1 MPLIINST
9 TNLNKLKFTSSGGD
23 RWDQG
28 KSGQPYIIKP
38 IPGVD
43 DTFQQQLD
51 GQPLPKSGVDFLLRG
66 GLLSV
71 DAALND
77 VSRVTQM
84 LFDTKS
90 PNGFE
95 FIAKQN
101 VLSRQSVKTEASF
114 GIGYGGGGVNQGVY
128 TPLNTILQTGAAPL
142 ATGKFNLFGVNP
154 STDISPLSGPLGDE
168 RSNNGGVNSYFDTI
182 NTQNIIQDG
191 SWVFNNRLV
200 LLNQGIS
207 FGTEETT
214 VGGNITLNPD
224 NAGVNILNYSGGP
237 GSTLLFGKTNIRFS
251 DQRTGFKNFKLPL
264 GIDGGPSFIN
274 PTGPN
279 NYGIFG
285 NVYNPTI
292 EASITGVTNVSNPPS
307 TVVKANLFH
316 VGATRTF
323 LDNFSSFNNNPVFGL
338 KLPTAEFFEGLS
350 LFAGG
355 KDFNSGFEYGNMA
368 EGGLYTF
375 NNNVYKGSGS
385 LVENTSNRFITQ
397 EYGTEVLNQEQ
408 LYTASVNN
416 VGARQQ
422 LNPSDFRNVKRN
434 NDKFNKNPLQSPV
447 SSILSLAPNYVT
459 QNANQLFNQGDP
471 GKSNPTVNIKGEAG
485 LGAKNV
491 WNYAFSPSG
500 SMAKTALDKINALA
514 MYTSSSVNT
523 LGATNDS
530 CQFNIAVINNKDQ
543 GATNIYIHFRAFL
556 DSFSDSYG
564 ANWNEVQYVGRAEK
578 LYNYAGFNRDISMDF
593 TVYAQSK
600 AELIPM
606 YKKLNYLA
614 STLAPDYSEAGYMRG
629 NIVKM
634 TVGGYLFD
642 QPGIIK
648 SLNYTIPMESTWEI
662 AINNT
667 DGKADSSVK
676 QLPHMIKVTGL
687 TFTPIHKFIPAL
699 ANTNDGISAT
709 VGTTGILDPKEKYI
723 ALANNNA
730 TNNYQDIYENNFA
743 AVSTEDSETEN
754 FGPQIT
760 KNNPNLKLPTP

>member
-66 GLLSV
+66 GILSV
-71 DAALND
+71 DAALDD

-84 LFDTKS
+84 LFDTRS

-114 GIGYGGGGVNQGVY
+114 GVGYGGGGVNQGVY
-128 TPLNTILQTGAAPL
+128 TSLNTILQTGAAPL

-154 STDISPLSGPLGDE
+154 RTDTTPLSGPLGDE

-191 SWVFNNRLV
+191 SWSDNNRLV

-237 GSTLLFGKTNIRFS
+237 GSVLLFGKTNIRFA
-251 DQRTGFKNFKLPL
+251 DQRTGFKNVKLPL

-279 NYGIFG
+279 RYGIFG

-292 EASITGVTNVSNPPS
+292 EASITGVTNVTNDTSK
-307 TVVKANLFH
+307 VIKANLFH
-316 VGATRTF
+316 IGATRTF
-323 LDNFSSFNNNPVFGL
+323 LNNL
-338 KLPTAEFFEGLS
+338 KSIRDISVPFKNSTDEFFEGLS
-350 LFAGG
+350 LFAQG
-355 KDFNSGFEYGNMA
+355 KTFDSGFEYENMA
-368 EGGLYTF
+368 PGGLLNF
-375 NNNVYKGSGS
+375 NPNVYRGSGS
-385 LVENTSNRFITQ
+385 LIENTTNNFITE
-397 EYGTEVLNQEQ
+397 EYGTEVLNQAQ
-408 LYTASVNN
+408 LYSASLNSN
-416 VGARQQ
+416 GGGIT

-434 NDKFNKNPLQSPV
+434 NDKFNKEISISNGGIGQGQSPV

-471 GKSNPTVNIKGEAG
+471 GKSNPTVNLIGG
-485 LGAKNV
+485 VGTGPKNV
-491 WNYAFSPSG
+491 WNYSFSPSG
-500 SMAKTALDKINALA
+500 SMAKTALDKITALA
-514 MYTSSSVNT
+514 MYTGETVDTISS
-523 LGATNDS
+523 TNDS

-543 GATNIYIHFRAFL
+543 GATNTYIHFRAFL
-556 DSFSDSYG
+556 DSFSDNYG
-564 ANWNEVQYVGRAEK
+564 ADWKDVQYVGRAEK
-578 LYNYAGFNRDISMDF
+578 LYNYAGFNRDISMSF

-642 QPGIIK
+642 QPGIIR

-687 TFTPIHKFIPAL
+687 AFTPIHKFVPAL
-699 ANTNDGISAT
+699 ANTSDGLIFAN
-709 VGTTGILDPKEKYI
+709 TGIENPAERYI
-723 ALANNNA
+723 ALANNNE
-730 TNNYQDIYENNFA
+730 TNNYQDVYENNFNA
-743 AVSTEDSETEN
+743 IQLEDSKIDEIDE
-754 FGPQIT
+754 
-760 KNNPNLKLPTP
+760 